1 MQKRTYLIAAAIVAS
16 TATPLQALD
25 LSSFAGTMEVEFRPM
40 QSAGIKE
47 GCTLVYRVV
56 GQDYANRKGNLIS
69 LAGNVG
75 YQTNK
80 QRNNVVLSLKIGMID
95 SLDHGAR
102 PEAPFFAYLQSP
114 HGTTAKSKLV
124 QFDSPD
130 MPGFRVFVYELD
142 EDVLKVYKD
151 IVDGVPIT
159 IGFNRRKGGLD
170 VLVPLDLNVA
180 ESTII
185 ADGSIKRR
193 RSNEMLL
200 QFLECAAD
208 VTEQAQKQLQGK

>member
-1 MQKRTYLIAAAIVAS
+1 MHKWTYLIAAAIVAS
-16 TATPLQALD
+16 TANPLQALD
-25 LSSFAGTMEVEFRPM
+25 LSSLTGTTEVQFQPM

-47 GCTLVYRVV
+47 GCTLVYRAV
-56 GQDYANRKGNLIS
+56 GRDYTNRKGNLIS

-114 HGTTAKSKLV
+114 HGTTAKSELV

-151 IVDGVPIT
+151 IVDGVPVT

-180 ESTII
+180 ESMIT

-200 QFLECAAD
+200 EFLECVTD